1 MGTQLE
7 FFMFKLSNFA
17 SLPAMA
23 TASPVY
29 VAAASGEK
37 PKKKLNAVE
46 DFLLGGVAA
55 AVLKTIAA
63 PIERV
68 KLLLQYQG
76 ESAAAKAQGEYK
88 GIVDVFVRVPKE
100 QGWCVLAWKHGQRDP
115 VLPYP
120 GAELYVQGAVQED
133 LQGREGRV
141 VWHAPLLERG
151 FWWSCWCHVSVRGVP
166 PRLCPDAACC
176 RCWVWREA

>member
-7 FFMFKLSNFA
+7 ILLMFKLSNFA

-55 AVLKTIAA
+55 AVSKTIAA

-68 KLLLQYQG
+68 KLLLPRLR
-76 ESAAAKAQGEYK
+76 ESTRALLMSLS
-88 GIVDVFVRVPKE
+88 VSPRSRVLVRSGVETWP
-100 QGWCVLAWKHGQRDP
+100 CDP